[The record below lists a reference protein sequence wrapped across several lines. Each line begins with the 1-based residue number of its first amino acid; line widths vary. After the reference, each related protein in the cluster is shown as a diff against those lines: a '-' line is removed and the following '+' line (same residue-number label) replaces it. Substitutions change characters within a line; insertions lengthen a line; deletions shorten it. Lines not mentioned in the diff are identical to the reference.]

1 MRLFVARPEI
11 VAACAALGLLALLA
25 PSPGGAELVI
35 LTDASVLK
43 VSDYE
48 VDGEVAVLSFAKG
61 GRMRMPILR
70 VERVVDDEVVPEP
83 EKSAEKL
90 ERSALDYPVAFAR
103 EHVQPVSPYGDLIF
117 ASAKRHGLNPEL
129 VAAVIRAESAFD
141 PRALSRKGAR
151 GLMQLMPATARRY
164 GVAPSELWKP
174 ERNIDAG
181 TRYLAFLAKKF
192 DNDLPRILAGYNAGE
207 GSVDRYNGVPPY
219 RETQGY
225 VRRILGYLGLSV
237 AALAG
242 GAPATV
248 AAR

>member
-1 MRLFVARPEI
+1 MRPFRRIRP
-11 VAACAALGLLALLA
+11 ALAALLLAAAA
-25 PSPGGAELVI
+25 PAGAELVV

-43 VSDYE
+43 VTAFE
-48 VDGEVAVLSFAKG
+48 VEGDDAVLSFAKG
-61 GRMRMPILR
+61 GRMRIPMLR

-83 EKSAEKL
+83 EKSAAKL
-90 ERSALDYPVAFAR
+90 ERSALDFPVAFA
-103 EHVQPVSPYGDLIF
+103 ESHAQPVSPYGELIF
-117 ASAKRHGLNPEL
+117 SAAKKHGLNPEL

-141 PRALSRKGAR
+141 PRAMSRKGAR
-151 GLMQLMPATARRY
+151 GLMQLMPATGRRY

-207 GSVDRYNGVPPY
+207 GSVDRYGGVPPY

-225 VRRILGYLGLSV
+225 VRRILGYLGISV
-237 AALAG
+237 ASLL
-242 GAPATV
+242 GAPPPAGAGAGV